1 MYVFGGYD
9 NMGMSNNDVHEWS
22 FASNTWKRLNPKGNL
37 PADTYMHTAVV
48 FSEYS
53 SNNDLITDM

>member
-1 MYVFGGYD
+1 
-9 NMGMSNNDVHEWS
+9 MGMSNNDVHEWS